1 MWGDSTERKSDF
13 DVILY
18 LYCAMGRC
26 SWEILVF
33 DIGKAILKKRQDV
46 AVLGVNNYATHLF
59 RFLEDFLL
67 RIVMLTYNKYP
78 IINE

>member
-1 MWGDSTERKSDF
+1 MWDDSTERKNDF

-26 SWEILVF
+26 SWEILIFV
-33 DIGKAILKKRQDV
+33 IAKTILKKRQDV

-59 RFLEDFLL
+59 RFLEDSLL
-67 RIVMLTYNKYP
+67 RIVMLIYNKYP